1 MSIDYAIIVK
11 SQTRLEALTAR
22 FNTKAQAKFYI
33 ERQGGD
39 FKSYVQEHEVF
50 YRSLEKLQ
58 TKLSGVIKY
67 KVIERD
73 FISSFLFS
81 AQHVI
86 LVIGQDGL
94 VANTAKYSKGVPI
107 VAVNPDKTRYDGV
120 LLPFDPNDF
129 LQGIE
134 AVLNQQ
140 PSIKQMYFAEAN
152 LNNGQKLL
160 AFNDLFIGAAS
171 HVSARYQISFKQQQ
185 ENQSSSGV
193 IVSTQA
199 GSTGWLSSIF
209 NMAYGVTSL
218 FEQQLQHKQPT
229 LKSQDLLFAVREP
242 FKSVRSQIG
251 IAAGRIKHNTQ
262 LIIESHMPNNGV
274 IFSDGI
280 EKDFLKFNSGS
291 IATIGISKDQA
302 NLVMKV

>member
-11 SQTRLEALTAR
+11 SRTRLESLIAR

-39 FKSYVQEHEVF
+39 FESYVQEHEVF
-50 YRSLEKLQ
+50 YRALEKLQ
-58 TKLSGVIKY
+58 SQLTGVIKY
-67 KVIERD
+67 KLIDRD

-81 AQHVI
+81 PQHII

-94 VANTAKYSKGVPI
+94 VANTAKYAKGAPI
-107 VAVNPDKTRYDGV
+107 VAVNPDKSRYDGV
-120 LLPFDPNDF
+120 LLPFDVNDF
-129 LQGIE
+129 IYGIE
-134 AVLNQQ
+134 AVLQQ
-140 PSIKQMYFAEAN
+140 QHQTKRMYFAEAT
-152 LNNGQKLL
+152 LNNGQQLL

-171 HVSARYQISFKQQQ
+171 HVSARYQIKFNGQQ
-185 ENQSSSGV
+185 ENHSSSGV

-209 NMAYGVTSL
+209 NMAYGVTGL
-218 FEQQLQHKQPT
+218 FEQQLQPKQPS
-229 LKSQDLLFAVREP
+229 LKAQDLLFAVREP

-251 IAAGRIKHNTQ
+251 LAAGKVKQNTQ

-280 EKDFLKFNSGS
+280 EKDFLKFNSGT
-291 IATIGISKDQA
+291 IATIGISKQQA
-302 NLVMKV
+302 NLVIKA